1 VTGAI
6 RVFVIDDHPIVRHGF
21 AQLLA
26 AEPGLE
32 LCGQAADAPTAL
44 AALTAAPPQLQPQP
58 QSQPLPDV
66 VIVDVSLGEVS
77 GIDLIGEIKQR
88 LPRAAVLVVS
98 MHDEQLYAERS
109 LRAGAAGY
117 VMKHEAAGS
126 IVRAIRT
133 VAAGGIFVSEAVS
146 ARLLQRLA
154 ARGGPGDDS
163 PLGALSNRELHVLEL
178 IGRGLGTREI
188 AELLHISIKT
198 VESYRAR
205 LKEKM
210 NLRSGIELTRF
221 AVRWASDEAPVVR
234 KRDPG
239 GGN

>member
-1 VTGAI
+1 MI
-6 RVFVIDDHPIVRHGF
+6 RVFVVDDHPIVRHGF

-26 AEPGLE
+26 LEPDLE
-32 LCGQAADAPTAL
+32 LCGEAADAR
-44 AALTAAPPQLQPQP
+44 AAVAAVAAAEPA
-58 QSQPLPDV
+58 V
-66 VIVDVSLGEVS
+66 VIVDVSLGDAS

-88 LPRAAVLVVS
+88 LPHAAVLVVS

-117 VMKHEAAGS
+117 VMKHVATTA

-133 VAAGGIFVSEAVS
+133 VAAGGIFVSEGVS

-154 ARGGPGDDS
+154 ARGDRGDES

-221 AVRWASDEAPVVR
+221 AVQWASDGGATAR
-234 KRDPG
+234 KRDTG
-239 GGN
+239 DEN

>member
-1 VTGAI
+1 MI
-6 RVFVIDDHPIVRHGF
+6 RVYVIDDHPIVRHGF

-26 AEPGLE
+26 AEPDLE
-32 LCGQAADAPTAL
+32 LCGQAADARSAL
-44 AALTAAPPQLQPQP
+44 AAIAAAEPG
-58 QSQPLPDV
+58 V

-77 GIDLIGEIKQR
+77 GLDLIGEIKQR
-88 LPRAAVLVVS
+88 LPHAAVLVVS

-117 VMKHEAAGS
+117 VMKHEAAGA

-154 ARGGPGDDS
+154 ARAPGDDS
-163 PLGALSNRELHVLEL
+163 PLGTLSNRELHVLEL

-188 AELLHISIKT
+188 AEMLHISVKT

-210 NLRSGIELTRF
+210 NLRSGMELTRF
-221 AVRWASDEAPVVR
+221 AVQWVADER
-234 KRDPG
+234 KRHTGD
-239 GGN
+239 GN

>member
-1 VTGAI
+1 MI
-6 RVFVIDDHPIVRHGF
+6 RVFVVDDHPIVRHGF
-21 AQLLA
+21 VQLLA
-26 AEPGLE
+26 GEPDLE
-32 LCGQAADAPTAL
+32 LCGQAGDAR
-44 AALTAAPPQLQPQP
+44 AAVAAIAAAE
-58 QSQPLPDV
+58 PDV
-66 VIVDVSLGEVS
+66 VIVDVSLGEAS

-98 MHDEQLYAERS
+98 MHDEQLYAERA
-109 LRAGAAGY
+109 LRAGAGGY
-117 VMKHEAAGS
+117 VMKHEATGS

-154 ARGGPGDDS
+154 ARGGAGDGS

-188 AELLHISIKT
+188 AEMLHISIKT

-221 AVRWASDEAPVVR
+221 AVQWASDDGPIAR

-239 GGN
+239 DGN

>member
-1 VTGAI
+1 MI

-21 AQLLA
+21 AQLLS
-26 AEPGLE
+26 AEPDLE
-32 LCGQAADAPTAL
+32 LCGQAAEAHSAL
-44 AALTAAPPQLQPQP
+44 AAITAAEPG
-58 QSQPLPDV
+58 V
-66 VIVDVSLGEVS
+66 VIVDVSLGDAS

-117 VMKHEAAGS
+117 VMKHEAAGAS
-126 IVRAIRT
+126 VRAIRT
-133 VAAGGIFVSEAVS
+133 VAAGGIFVSETMS
-146 ARLLQRLA
+146 AHLLQRLA
-154 ARGGPGDDS
+154 ARGRPGDPS
-163 PLGALSNRELHVLEL
+163 GLGTLSNRELHVLEL

-188 AELLHISIKT
+188 AEILHISIKT

-210 NLRSGIELTRF
+210 NLRSGVELTRF
-221 AVRWASDEAPVVR
+221 AVQWATDGR
-234 KRDPG
+234 KRDTDSG
-239 GGN
+239 H

>member
-1 VTGAI
+1 VTAAI

-26 AEPGLE
+26 GESDLE
-32 LCGQAADAPTAL
+32 LCGQAADASSAL
-44 AALTAAPPQLQPQP
+44 AAITAAQPG
-58 QSQPLPDV
+58 V
-66 VIVDVSLGEVS
+66 VIVDVSLGEAS

-117 VMKHEAAGS
+117 VMKHEAAGA

-146 ARLLQRLA
+146 ARLLQRIA
-154 ARGGPGDDS
+154 ARGGTGDDS
-163 PLGALSNRELHVLEL
+163 PLGTLSNRELHVLEL

-188 AELLHISIKT
+188 ADLLHISIKT

-221 AVRWASDEAPVVR
+221 AVRWASDDGPLSR

-239 GGN
+239 GEN

>member
-1 VTGAI
+1 VI
-6 RVFVIDDHPIVRHGF
+6 RVFVIDDHPIVRHGL

-26 AEPGLE
+26 AEPDLE
-32 LCGQAADAPTAL
+32 LCGQAGDASGAL
-44 AALTAAPPQLQPQP
+44 AAVTAAQPG
-58 QSQPLPDV
+58 V
-66 VIVDVSLGEVS
+66 VIVDVSLGEAS

-98 MHDEQLYAERS
+98 MHDEQLYAERA

-117 VMKHEAAGS
+117 VMKHEAIGA
-126 IVRAIRT
+126 IVRAIRS

-154 ARGGPGDDS
+154 ARGGPGDGS
-163 PLGALSNRELHVLEL
+163 PLGTLSNRELHVLEL

-210 NLRSGIELTRF
+210 NLRSGIELSRF
-221 AVRWASDEAPVVR
+221 AVRLATEDGAVAR

-239 GGN
+239 DGN

>member
-1 VTGAI
+1 
-6 RVFVIDDHPIVRHGF
+6 
-21 AQLLA
+21 
-26 AEPGLE
+26 
-32 LCGQAADAPTAL
+32 
-44 AALTAAPPQLQPQP
+44 
-58 QSQPLPDV
+58 
-66 VIVDVSLGEVS
+66 
-77 GIDLIGEIKQR
+77 
-88 LPRAAVLVVS
+88 

-117 VMKHEAAGS
+117 VMKHEAAGA

-146 ARLLQRLA
+146 ARLLQRIA
-154 ARGGPGDDS
+154 ARGGAGDDS
-163 PLGALSNRELHVLEL
+163 PLDALSNRELHVLEL

-221 AVRWASDEAPVVR
+221 AVRWTSDEAPVVR

-239 GGN
+239 GDN

>member
-1 VTGAI
+1 MI
-6 RVFVIDDHPIVRHGF
+6 RVFVVDDHPIVRHGF

-26 AEPGLE
+26 AEPDLE
-32 LCGQAADAPTAL
+32 LCGQAADARGAL
-44 AALTAAPPQLQPQP
+44 AALATAEPG
-58 QSQPLPDV
+58 V
-66 VIVDVSLGEVS
+66 VIVDVSLGEAS

-117 VMKHEAAGS
+117 VMKHEAAGA

-133 VAAGGIFVSEAVS
+133 VAAGGIFVSESVS
-146 ARLLQRLA
+146 ARVLQRLA
-154 ARGGPGDDS
+154 ARGGPGDES
-163 PLGALSNRELHVLEL
+163 PLGTLSNRELHVLEL
-178 IGRGLGTREI
+178 IGRGLGTRAI
-188 AELLHISIKT
+188 AEMLHISIKT

-210 NLRSGIELTRF
+210 NLRSGLELTRF
-221 AVRWASDEAPVVR
+221 AVRWAADDSIAR
-234 KRDPG
+234 KRDSG
-239 GGN
+239 DGN

>member
-1 VTGAI
+1 VI
-6 RVFVIDDHPIVRHGF
+6 RVFVVDDHPIVRHGF
-21 AQLLA
+21 AQLLSV
-26 AEPGLE
+26 EPDLE
-32 LCGQAADAPTAL
+32 LCGQAAEARSAL
-44 AALTAAPPQLQPQP
+44 AAITAAEPG
-58 QSQPLPDV
+58 V
-66 VIVDVSLGEVS
+66 VIVDVSLGDAS
-77 GIDLIGEIKQR
+77 GIDLIGEIKHR

-98 MHDEQLYAERS
+98 MHDEQLYAERA

-117 VMKHEAAGS
+117 VMKHEAAGA

-146 ARLLQRLA
+146 ARLLHRLA
-154 ARGGPGDDS
+154 VRGGSGDDS
-163 PLGALSNRELHVLEL
+163 PLGTLSNRELHVLEL

-210 NLRSGIELTRF
+210 NLRSGVELTRF
-221 AVRWASDEAPVVR
+221 AVQWTTDGGAAVR
-234 KRDPG
+234 KPG
-239 GGN
+239 GDGN

>member
-1 VTGAI
+1 MI
-6 RVFVIDDHPIVRHGF
+6 RVFVIDDHPIVRHGL

-26 AEPGLE
+26 AEPDLE
-32 LCGQAADAPTAL
+32 LCGQAGDASSAL
-44 AALTAAPPQLQPQP
+44 AAVTAAQPG
-58 QSQPLPDV
+58 V
-66 VIVDVSLGEVS
+66 VIVDVSLGEAS

-88 LPRAAVLVVS
+88 LPRAAVLVMS
-98 MHDEQLYAERS
+98 MHDEQLYAERA

-117 VMKHEAAGS
+117 VMKHEATGAL
-126 IVRAIRT
+126 IRAIRS

-146 ARLLQRLA
+146 TRLLQRLA
-154 ARGGPGDDS
+154 ARGGPGGGS
-163 PLGALSNRELHVLEL
+163 PLDALSNRELHVLEL

-221 AVRWASDEAPVVR
+221 AVRWATEDGAVAR
-234 KRDPG
+234 KRDTG
-239 GGN
+239 DGS

>member
-1 VTGAI
+1 VI
-6 RVFVIDDHPIVRHGF
+6 RVFVIDDHPIVRHGL

-26 AEPGLE
+26 TEPDLE
-32 LCGQAADAPTAL
+32 LCGQAGDASGAL
-44 AALTAAPPQLQPQP
+44 AAVTAAQ
-58 QSQPLPDV
+58 PDV
-66 VIVDVSLGEVS
+66 VIVDVSLGEAS

-88 LPRAAVLVVS
+88 LPRAAVLVMS
-98 MHDEQLYAERS
+98 MHDEQLYAERA
-109 LRAGAAGY
+109 LRTGAAGY
-117 VMKHEAAGS
+117 VMKHEATGA
-126 IVRAIRT
+126 IVRAIRS

-154 ARGGPGDDS
+154 ARGGPGDGS
-163 PLGALSNRELHVLEL
+163 PLDMLSNRELHVLEL

-221 AVRWASDEAPVVR
+221 AVQWATEDGAVAR

-239 GGN
+239 DGN